1 MSRNKFSRKRKFK
14 EVGTKVVIICEGETE
29 EIYFEAIRKS
39 RRLSTV
45 KIEVVNPDYTDPE
58 HIVKTAIA
66 RRNELIREK
75 RWFAKDQMW
84 AVYDGDEHKDAN
96 INNWDNAIRL
106 ADQQNIKLGISNPSF
121 ELWYLLHYQDQ
132 NAAIHRDETTRR
144 LKLHLP
150 HYDKTADLYESN
162 FKPHTDSAETRAERL
177 SGNIIRNGLES
188 YTNPS
193 SEIYLLARR
202 LFEL

>member
-1 MSRNKFSRKRKFK
+1 MSRDKFSRIRKPR
-14 EVGTKVVIICEGETE
+14 EVGTKVIIICEGDTE

-45 KIEVVNPDYTDPE
+45 KIEVVNPAYTDPE

-66 RRNELIREK
+66 RRNELIKEK

-96 INNWDNAIRL
+96 INNWNNAIRL
-106 ADQQNIKLGISNPSF
+106 AVQQNIKLGISNPSF

-150 HYDKTADLYESN
+150 HYDKTADLYESD
-162 FKPHTDSAETRAERL
+162 FKPYTNSAATRAGRL

>member
-29 EIYFEAIRKS
+29 KIYFEAIRKS

-66 RRNELIREK
+66 RRNELLREK
-75 RWFAKDQMW
+75 RWFAKDEMW

-96 INNWDNAIRL
+96 INNWNNAIQL
-106 ADQQNIKLGISNPSF
+106 ANQGNIRLGISNPSF

-150 HYDKTADLYESN
+150 DYHKTADLYESY
-162 FKPHTDSAETRAERL
+162 FKPRTNFASTRAQNL
-177 SGNIIRNGLES
+177 SEIIVRDSLES
-188 YTNPS
+188 YSNPS
-193 SEIYLLARR
+193 TEIYLLVRR
-202 LFEL
+202 LLKL

>member
-1 MSRNKFSRKRKFK
+1 MSRNKFSRIRKPK
-14 EVGTKVVIICEGETE
+14 EVGIKVIIICEGETE

-39 RRLSTV
+39 RRLSMV

-66 RRNELIREK
+66 RRNELSKEK

-96 INNWDNAIRL
+96 TNNWNTAIRL
-106 ADQQNIKLGISNPSF
+106 ADRENIRLGISNPSF
-121 ELWYLLHYQDQ
+121 ELWYLLHHQDQ
-132 NAAIHRDETTRR
+132 NAAIHRDDTTRR

-150 HYDKTADLYESN
+150 HYDKTKDLYESA
-162 FKPHTDSAETRAERL
+162 FEPHTNSASTRAENL
-177 SGNIIRNGLES
+177 SENIIRNGLEN

-193 SEIYLLARR
+193 SEIYLLVKR